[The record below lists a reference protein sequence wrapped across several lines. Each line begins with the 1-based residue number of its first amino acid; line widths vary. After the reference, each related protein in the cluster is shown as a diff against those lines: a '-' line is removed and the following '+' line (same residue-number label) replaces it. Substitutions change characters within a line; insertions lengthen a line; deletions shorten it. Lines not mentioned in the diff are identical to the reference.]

1 MKWKNILAS
10 ERDEIGI
17 LWSKGYSL
25 RSIAQS
31 LGRSPNTISYE
42 LKRNRTKGFYEPQK
56 AQAKARLRKR
66 MRRFQW
72 MKIEENIELRTYVIA
87 GLEQSW
93 NPDEIAG
100 RMKDEKRPFRVS
112 KNSIYRWLYSVRGQ
126 RYCPLLYSKR
136 YRRKPRKG
144 SRQRVLIPDRIDISR
159 RFKGADT
166 RNRYGHWEK
175 DAMVSRQ
182 GLTSS
187 LAVAH
192 ERRSRLVLA
201 GKVKNLSPAEHEV
214 ATRRLLFGV
223 KALSI
228 TRDNGIENSR
238 HGETGIPSFFCRP
251 YASWQKGGIE
261 NANKLIRR
269 FFPKGT
275 NFREVTQ
282 QEVDEAV
289 SLINNKP
296 RKILKYKTALEVANA
311 AGILESV
318 KNESVLIQ
326 GGI

>member
-1 MKWKNILAS
+1 MKWKNISAS

-17 LWSKGYSL
+17 LQSRGYSL

-42 LKRNRTKGFYEPQK
+42 LKRNRTKDVYEPQK

-66 MRRFQW
+66 MRRLQW
-72 MKIEENIELRTYVIA
+72 MKIEENMELRTYVIA
-87 GLEQSW
+87 GLEQAW

-100 RMKDEKRPFRVS
+100 RMKDERKPFRVS

-126 RYCPLLYSKR
+126 RYCPMLYSRR

-144 SRQRVLIPDRIDISR
+144 SKKRVLIPDRVDILR
-159 RFKGADT
+159 RFKGANT

-175 DAMVSRQ
+175 DALVSRQ
-182 GLTSS
+182 GLIGS
-187 LAVAH
+187 LAVVH
-192 ERRSRLVLA
+192 ERKSRLVLA
-201 GKVKNLSPAEHEV
+201 RKVKNLSPVDHEA
-214 ATRRLLFGV
+214 ATRKLLFGV

-238 HGETGIPSFFCRP
+238 HGETGVPSFFCRP
-251 YASWQKGGIE
+251 YAAWQKGGIE
-261 NANKLIRR
+261 NVNKLLRH

-275 NFREVTQ
+275 DFRRVKQ
-282 QEVDEAV
+282 QDIDAAIL
-289 SLINNKP
+289 LINNKP

-311 AGILESV
+311 AGILEGIKS
-318 KNESVLIQ
+318 ESVLIQ